1 MKLARSMVRCL
12 PLLFLV
18 ACGTVRE
25 WRYLDTEPMS
35 LAECYDGVVFI
46 AEGGRFYND
55 KSVSDRG
62 LGTYQSR
69 WLRRESERNFPLRLR
84 LRCEVLIDQ
93 GSSEKGWPV
102 RYVVEQEKVED
113 LRRHRDPQEE
123 DWEADGQDSEAE
135 SMFGN
140 RLARRLAPKSVVNEP
155 PPRR

>member
-1 MKLARSMVRCL
+1 MVRCL

-46 AEGGRFYND
+46 ADVAYRND
-55 KSVSDRG
+55 TSVSDRG
-62 LGTYQSR
+62 LGVYQSR
-69 WLRRESERNFPLRLR
+69 WRRRESDYNFPLRHR
-84 LRCEVLIDQ
+84 LRCEILIDQ
-93 GSSEKGWPV
+93 GSSDKGWPV
-102 RYVVEQEKVED
+102 RYRIEREKVED
-113 LRRHRDPQEE
+113 LRRHRDPQED
-123 DWEADGQDSEAE
+123 DWSADGQDSEAE
-135 SMFGN
+135 ALFAQ